1 MIITNSPVIIFLI
14 CNIIKC
20 FKLQTAKQCH
30 FFFFLEMVLIPV
42 SLSPSVTNLRPQ
54 FIRHS
59 VYQIQSLKSIFHFH
73 CVIIRDLIQVIT
85 EWSSGLPYLLFENS
99 LPNCVKPGQLLL
111 YHIAYVYLVCYI
123 WHTSRLAWKELWFNL
138 TPFHPQAI
146 IPQGQTRHS
155 IHKTP
160 F

>member
-1 MIITNSPVIIFLI
+1 MSVYESCSWLFLSWVELGVNFMIITNSPVIIFLI

-73 CVIIRDLIQVIT
+73 CVIIRDFIQIIP
-85 EWSSGLPYLLFENS
+85 EWSSDFPSFINLHMKLEIGVNVLSHSQLPVLFLLTVQSFS
-99 LPNCVKPGQLLL
+99 
-111 YHIAYVYLVCYI
+111 IFVC
-123 WHTSRLAWKELWFNL
+123 KEYN
-138 TPFHPQAI
+138 
-146 IPQGQTRHS
+146 
-155 IHKTP
+155 
-160 F
+160 